1 MNAINNI
8 INQYKDISVESS
20 YNGLKL
26 IIPYYHDDGDMYE
39 LFIKEIGDNKF
50 LIHDNGLTLMRLS
63 YYLDLTD
70 KRIQVLNRILTEN
83 YINNNNGD
91 INIQTDEE
99 HFIASLNQICMT
111 ISKITN
117 MKILSKE
124 MVSSMFYEYID
135 EYVTREL
142 IPHYEV
148 IRNYKPNDID
158 YFPTSYKIK
167 TKKPIYLFPIKENS
181 SALRAAL
188 GCNQLKLTKESH
200 SSVGVCENLDDIN
213 KMDKYFLM
221 TALDKTYP
229 QFKNF
234 KESFPEFIE
243 RFSA

>member
-99 HFIASLNQICMT
+99 HFIASLNQICIT

-117 MKILSKE
+117 IKILSKE
-124 MVSSMFYEYID
+124 IVRSMFYEYID
-135 EYVTREL
+135 E
-142 IPHYEV
+142 
-148 IRNYKPNDID
+148 
-158 YFPTSYKIK
+158 
-167 TKKPIYLFPIKENS
+167 
-181 SALRAAL
+181 
-188 GCNQLKLTKESH
+188 
-200 SSVGVCENLDDIN
+200 
-213 KMDKYFLM
+213 
-221 TALDKTYP
+221 
-229 QFKNF
+229 
-234 KESFPEFIE
+234 
-243 RFSA
+243 